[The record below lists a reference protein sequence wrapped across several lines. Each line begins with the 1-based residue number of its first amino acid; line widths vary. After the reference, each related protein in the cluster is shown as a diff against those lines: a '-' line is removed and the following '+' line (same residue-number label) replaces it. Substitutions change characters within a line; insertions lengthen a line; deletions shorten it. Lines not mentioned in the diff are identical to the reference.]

1 MEQLHKVTITSS
13 SSSGNN
19 NKQTCLPRTQL
30 TALVVR
36 TREALRLSSALPPP
50 LPEGVG
56 ALVAAAEE
64 GLTTLG
70 KVFRV
75 YDGDVGD
82 AEASLGVAAAVAAAI
97 GDGDGGGGLGGV
109 VAGGGDGGGGFRF
122 G

>member
-1 MEQLHKVTITSS
+1 MEQLHKATITSS
-13 SSSGNN
+13 SSNHSN

-36 TREALRLSSALPPP
+36 TREALRLASALPPP
-50 LPEGVG
+50 LPEEVG

-82 AEASLGVAAAVAAAI
+82 AEASLGVAAAVAAAV
-97 GDGDGGGGLGGV
+97 GGGGGGGGLGGV
-109 VAGGGDGGGGFRF
+109 VVGGGGGGFRF